1 MYAMI
6 LKHRT
11 KPDELIVLE
20 LLDKRSELSS
30 KDMHYLVNLKKGYE
44 GELLFDNL
52 TEQLHCECLILN
64 DLLLEVNN
72 TIFQIDT
79 FILIN
84 GKIHYYEV
92 KTFEGDFYYEAN
104 KLFKKPK
111 QEVSNPLLQ
120 INRSETL
127 LNQLLRN
134 HGCHLPIDASVVF
147 INPSFTLYQA
157 PLNLP
162 AILPTQINNYMK
174 TLDATPVKIN
184 EKQKK
189 IADLL
194 MSLHITK
201 SPFTKV
207 PNYTYQ
213 QFRKGITCEKCD
225 SFSVVVEGKK
235 CICKECEH
243 KESVTNAVLRSV
255 KEYQIL
261 FPEEK
266 ITTNLIYDWC
276 QVVPTKKWIRQILKK
291 SYKLVGVHQWA
302 YFE

>member
-11 KPDELIVLE
+11 KPDELILLE

-30 KDMHYLVNLKKGYE
+30 KDLQYFSNLKKGYE
-44 GELLFDNL
+44 GELLFDIL
-52 TEQLHCECLILN
+52 TEQLHSECLLLN

-72 TIFQIDT
+72 TIFQIDNLN
-79 FILIN
+79 LIN
-84 GKIHYYEV
+84 GKIHFYEV
-92 KTFEGDFYYEAN
+92 KNYEGDYYYESN

-120 INRSETL
+120 LSRSETL
-127 LNQLLRN
+127 LNQLLRS
-134 HGCHLPIDASVVF
+134 HGCHLPIEASVIF

-162 AILPTQINNYMK
+162 VIFPTQIKNHMK
-174 TLDATPVKIN
+174 TLDANPVKIN

-201 SPFTKV
+201 SPFTKI
-207 PNYTYQ
+207 PSYHYEQ
-213 QFRKGITCEKCD
+213 IREGITCEECD
-225 SFSVVVEGKK
+225 SFSVVVEGR
-235 CICKECEH
+235 ICKCEACGH
-243 KESVTNAVLRSV
+243 KELVADAVIRSV
-255 KEYQIL
+255 KEFMIL
-261 FPEEK
+261 FPEQK
-266 ITTNLIYDWC
+266 ITTNAIYEWC
-276 QVVPTKKWIRQILKK
+276 KIVQSKERIRNILSKNFNM
-291 SYKLVGVHQWA
+291 VGVRQWA
-302 YFE
+302 YFI

>member
-11 KPDELIVLE
+11 KPDELILLE

-30 KDMHYLVNLKKGYE
+30 KDMQYLSNQKKGYE
-44 GELLFDNL
+44 GEVRFDTL
-52 TEQLHCECLILN
+52 TEQLQCECLLLN
-64 DLLLEVNN
+64 GLLLEVNN
-72 TIFQIDT
+72 TTFQIDT
-79 FILIN
+79 LTLIN
-84 GKIHYYEV
+84 GKTHFYEI
-92 KTFEGDFYYEAN
+92 KNYEGDYYYEAN

-111 QEVSNPLLQ
+111 HEVSNPLLQ
-120 INRSETL
+120 LSRSETL

-194 MSLHITK
+194 MSLHIAK
-201 SPFTKV
+201 SPFTKI
-207 PNYTYQ
+207 PNYHYEHL
-213 QFRKGITCEKCD
+213 RKGITCGKCD
-225 SFSVVVEGKK
+225 SFSVVVEGRL
-235 CICKECEH
+235 CRCEECGH
-243 KESVTNAVLRSV
+243 KELVADAVIRSAN
-255 KEYQIL
+255 EFMIL
-261 FPEEK
+261 FPDQK
-266 ITTNLIYDWC
+266 ITTNAIYEWC
-276 QVVPTKKWIRQILKK
+276 KIVQSKERIRYILSKNFTM
-291 SYKLVGVHQWA
+291 VGVRQWS
-302 YFE
+302 YFV